1 MVVARVTPEVFEA
14 LRRDPG
20 DDAGWQVLADAL
32 GEIGDERA
40 EVIRLERQLVGA
52 PPEEREALTSALAK
66 LDKQRKTWARGLPAG
81 VGVAR
86 WSRGFVA
93 AISVPATPD
102 APGLIGRAFSAE
114 VCVLTTGLRLV
125 SAAKAEDPEGEGN
138 DEDDEYAEDCDEDGD
153 ELPIVDVAWLA
164 GADLGRVTT
173 LSLAYLNVG
182 PQGAEVLS
190 DHAVLG
196 QLRELDLR
204 GAGLDGEALA
214 RLLARP
220 LPRLERLSLQGN
232 ELGPRGGAAISSAA
246 LPALCELDLRYT
258 GLGDEGVE
266 SLLQAPALPRLTALR
281 LYRRDLGERGA
292 AALAS
297 SPRLPSRLRTAFLGR
312 TP

>member
-32 GEIGDERA
+32 GEVGDVRA
-40 EVIRLERQLVGA
+40 EVIRLELQLVGA
-52 PPEEREALTSALAK
+52 PPEEREASRSALAK
-66 LDKQRKTWARGLPAG
+66 LDKHRKTWARGLPAG

-93 AISVPATPD
+93 AITVPATPD

-125 SAAKAEDPEGEGN
+125 SAARAEDSEGEED

-196 QLRELDLR
+196 STARRSPSCSRGRSQGSSGSRFRGTSSVLEEPLRSPAPR
-204 GAGLDGEALA
+204 C
-214 RLLARP
+214 RP
-220 LPRLERLSLQGN
+220 CASSTCATPGSVTKGWSRSFRLPRC
-232 ELGPRGGAAISSAA
+232 LGSRRCACIDAI
-246 LPALCELDLRYT
+246 
-258 GLGDEGVE
+258 
-266 SLLQAPALPRLTALR
+266 
-281 LYRRDLGERGA
+281 
-292 AALAS
+292 
-297 SPRLPSRLRTAFLGR
+297 
-312 TP
+312 